1 MKYQDEITK
10 IIENTINF
18 TEPIENIEV
27 DTNLQNI
34 GMDSITFVRVVVEIE
49 NLLEIEFPDESLI
62 ITQAG
67 TIKDLCEIVVKVK
80 GENDEVDL

>member
-10 IIENTINF
+10 IIEEIINF
-18 TEPIENIEV
+18 TESIENIKN

-49 NLLEIEFPDESLI
+49 NHFEIEFPNEKLI

-67 TIKDLCEIVVKVK
+67 TIKDLCQIVMEVR
-80 GENDEVDL
+80 GESDGAEM